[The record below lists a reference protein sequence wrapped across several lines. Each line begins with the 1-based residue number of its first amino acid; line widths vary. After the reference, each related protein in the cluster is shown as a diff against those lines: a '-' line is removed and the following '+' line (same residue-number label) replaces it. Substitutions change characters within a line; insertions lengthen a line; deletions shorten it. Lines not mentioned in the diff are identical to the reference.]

1 MTFQELSRKK
11 WNKVI
16 SRGKEDVL
24 IVISKVLDLTKKPP
38 KKQMVVGIFVLTY
51 ITVLLSFSFSFSSS
65 FVVPSSRA

>member
-1 MTFQELSRKK
+1 
-11 WNKVI
+11 
-16 SRGKEDVL
+16 VL

-51 ITVLLSFSFSFSSS
+51 ITILLSFSFSFSSS